1 MKYTK
6 LIGVIGL
13 GIILPACQSTQHKTE
28 LKTLQDSVS
37 YSIGMDIGRNLKGQM
52 IDVNPDALAQA
63 LKDMNGDGKPMLTD
77 AQARSAMMA
86 FQTQMMATHA
96 EKMKAAGEKNKKDGE
111 VFLAEN
117 KKKEGVVTLPSG
129 LQYKVLTM
137 GNGKKP
143 RANDK
148 VTLNYRGVLIDGTE
162 FDNSYK
168 RGEPAVFPVNGI
180 IKGLSEALQLMP
192 VGSKWQIVVPADIAY
207 GEQGAGAQIAPNA
220 VLIFEIEL
228 LGIK

>member
-1 MKYTK
+1 MKYTT

-13 GIILPACQSTQHKTE
+13 SIILPACQSTQHKTE

-63 LKDMNGDGKPMLTD
+63 LKDMTGDGKPMLTD

-111 VFLAEN
+111 VFHLPGPD
-117 KKKEGVVTLPSG
+117 GVRSG
-129 LQYKVLTM
+129 
-137 GNGKKP
+137 
-143 RANDK
+143 RD
-148 VTLNYRGVLIDGTE
+148 
-162 FDNSYK
+162 F
-168 RGEPAVFPVNGI
+168 
-180 IKGLSEALQLMP
+180 
-192 VGSKWQIVVPADIAY
+192 
-207 GEQGAGAQIAPNA
+207 QG
-220 VLIFEIEL
+220 
-228 LGIK
+228 